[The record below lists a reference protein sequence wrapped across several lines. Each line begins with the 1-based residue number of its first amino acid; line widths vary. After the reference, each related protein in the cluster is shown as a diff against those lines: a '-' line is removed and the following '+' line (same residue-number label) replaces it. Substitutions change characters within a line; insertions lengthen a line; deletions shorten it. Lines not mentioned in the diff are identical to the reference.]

1 MGAVVDFLLAG
12 FTDNSGNPLNG
23 GKVYAYAAGTDTP
36 KDTYTDN
43 LNATPST
50 NPIILDSN
58 GRKQVYA
65 DGAYKF
71 VIKTALDATLYTFD
85 NLFFASGL
93 DLIFLGTT
101 AGATTSYTATPSPAQ
116 SSYVDGR
123 IYSFQADRMN
133 IGGTTTLNISAIG
146 AKTISTVAGEIQS
159 GVTYLARWSA
169 SADRFYLINA
179 SKSYATTQA
188 ELAALNTAAVEIFVK
203 TAITMTGNLTLTAP
217 ITFEKGGSIVTTS
230 YTLTVSGP
238 FDADAAQVFS
248 GSGSVVFGNKTYAIL
263 PEWFGALGDN
273 STDDTTALQQAINS
287 GATNYVP
294 IKLKQLK
301 IYKASQ
307 LTIPTRSTLY
317 SDGYW
322 NTGAYI
328 AGTAANPLIVLPTGA
343 DSYIKMKGIL
353 LDGRSTSTSCLKVDG
368 ASYNQFE
375 DCVFLGS
382 AIGVDHSGGGI
393 LNNFLRC
400 KFTGAM
406 ATGFKV
412 SGISNHVILTACRF
426 QCSSNT
432 NDIVCD
438 SSWSGDSLFIRDSTF
453 ESAGSANAISIAH
466 TLGTPAQH
474 AIIEGNRFDA
484 AHSNSLIYIFEE
496 CRVTVC
502 RNNFASTV
510 PWVVVCDGDFCTIEN
525 NYISGSTTAGVR
537 LLVNSAFCYVGP
549 NNSGGIAPFLDDG
562 GSANSNMY
570 WMRGFQG
577 PPTYTGASFKGNT
590 AGRPTLAAN
599 HYGFMYMDTT
609 LDADGKPIWWNGTIW
624 VDATGASV

>member
-1 MGAVVDFLLAG
+1 MGVVVDFLLSG

-23 GKVYAYAAGTDTP
+23 GKVFAYAAGTLTP

-93 DLIFLGTT
+93 DIIFLGTT
-101 AGATTSYTATPSPAQ
+101 AGATTAFTATPSPAQ
-116 SSYVDGR
+116 TSYVDGR
-123 IYSFQADRMN
+123 IYSFQADRMSV
-133 IGGTTTLNISAIG
+133 GGTTTLNISAIG

-159 GVTYLARWSA
+159 GLTYLARWSA
-169 SADRFYLINA
+169 SADRFYLINP

-203 TAITMTGNLTLTAP
+203 SAITMTGNLTLTAP
-217 ITFEKGGSIVTTS
+217 ITFEKGGSIVTTG

-307 LTIPTRSTLY
+307 LTLPTRTTLY

-322 NTGAYI
+322 NTNAQI
-328 AGTAANPLIVLPTGA
+328 AGTAANPLIVFPTGA
-343 DSYIKMKGIL
+343 DSYFKIKGIL
-353 LDGRSTSTSCLKVDG
+353 FDGRNIATSLIKVDQ
-368 ASYNQFE
+368 ASYNQIE
-375 DCVFLGS
+375 DCVFINS
-382 AIGVDHSGGGI
+382 AIGIDHTGGGI

-400 KFTGAM
+400 KFTGTM
-406 ATGFKV
+406 AECVKI
-412 SGISNHVILTACRF
+412 SGISNHVIFTACRF
-426 QCSSNT
+426 QAASNT
-432 NDIVCD
+432 FDIVSD
-438 SSWSGDSLFIRDSTF
+438 TSWEGDNLIIRDSTF
-453 ESAGSANAISIAH
+453 ESAGGTDAIKLARVTS
-466 TLGTPAQH
+466 TPAQH
-474 AIIEGNRFDA
+474 FIIEGNRFDS
-484 AHSNSLIYIFEE
+484 AHSNSVINILENARGSI
-496 CRVTVC
+496 RN
-502 RNNFASTV
+502 NNFASSV
-510 PWVVVCDGDFCTIEN
+510 PYVIICDGDFVIIN
-525 NYISGSTTAGVR
+525 DNYITGSSTAGIG
-537 LLVNSAFCYVGP
+537 LALNSQNCFVGP
-549 NNSGGIAPFLDDG
+549 NNSGGITPFISDAG
-562 GSANSNMY
+562 TGNTY
-570 WMRGFQG
+570 WMRQFGG
-577 PPTYTGASFKGNT
+577 PATYTGAQILKGNT
-590 AGRPTLAAN
+590 AGRPTGMLN
-599 HYGFMYMDTT
+599 VGFMYLDTT
-609 LDADGKPIWWNGTIW
+609 LDADGKPIWWNGSAW
-624 VDATGASV
+624 VDATGAVV